1 MNSYHYKKR
10 RRKIQFLNIYY
21 FKIYLLYLLL
31 QVCIIFVLLYKFG
44 NRVLEN

>member
-1 MNSYHYKKR
+1 MNSYRYNKR
-10 RRKIQFLNIYY
+10 RRKIRSLNIYY

-31 QVCIIFVLLYKFG
+31 QLCIIFVLLYKFG